1 MYEPGTISTIQEV
14 FEAIPMK
21 WEFKIVSYRIKSC
34 LLEHVFPTVS
44 DEYDHKG
51 KYINYEISEIKFIK
65 DNLNFNFTSYNIDAK
80 ISKPGLIIDGLIID
94 ERDMFIQTFAVFQTT
109 KVIVLFLALQFCI
122 NHYLLWPLTKTVN
135 T

>member
-1 MYEPGTISTIQEV
+1 M
-14 FEAIPMK
+14 
-21 WEFKIVSYRIKSC
+21 
-34 LLEHVFPTVS
+34 FPTVS

-80 ISKPGLIIDGLIID
+80 ISKPGLIID

-109 KVIVLFLALQFCI
+109 KIIVLFLALQFL
-122 NHYLLWPLTKTVN
+122 HQPLPN
-135 T
+135 

>member
-1 MYEPGTISTIQEV
+1 M
-14 FEAIPMK
+14 
-21 WEFKIVSYRIKSC
+21 SYRIKSC

-44 DEYDHKG
+44 DEYDHKD
-51 KYINYEISEIKFIK
+51 KYINYEISKIKFIK

-109 KVIVLFLALQFCI
+109 KIIVLILALQFL
-122 NHYLLWPLTKTVN
+122 HQPLPN
-135 T
+135 